1 MEPEPGETVDIHALE
16 GIGEVNEGDAV
27 GTLIAEAAALM
38 SLPLADDDIVVVS
51 QKVVS
56 KAEGRVRSL
65 AGIEPG
71 ERATQLAA
79 EIDRDARL
87 IELVLAESRRVV
99 RADARVLITEHNSG
113 WICANSGIDSSNAP
127 GPDTV
132 ILLPED
138 SDASARRIRG
148 EIAGAAGVRPGV
160 IVADTFGR
168 PWRMGQTDVAIGAAG
183 VRTVD
188 DWVGRDD
195 AYGRELRATQIATAD
210 ELAAAASLARAK
222 DSGRPAAVVRGAAGA
237 RTEADGPGAAATI
250 QRPADDD
257 LFR

>member
-1 MEPEPGETVDIHALE
+1 MEPEPGETVEIHALE
-16 GIGEVNEGDAV
+16 GIGEVSEGDAV
-27 GTLIAEAAALM
+27 GALVAEAAEGVGR
-38 SLPLADDDIVVVS
+38 PLADDDVVVVS

-56 KAEGRVRSL
+56 KAEGRTRSL
-65 AGIEPG
+65 TEVKPG
-71 ERATQLAA
+71 ERAAQLASDL
-79 EIDRDARL
+79 DRDPRL
-87 IELVLAESRRVV
+87 VELVLMESRRVV
-99 RADARVLITEHNSG
+99 RADPRVLITEHNSG

-127 GPDTV
+127 DPDSV

-138 SDASARRIRG
+138 SDASARRIRS
-148 EIAGAAGVRPGV
+148 EIESKAGVRPGV

-168 PWRMGQTDVAIGAAG
+168 PWRIGQTDVAIGAAG

-195 AYGRELRATQIATAD
+195 AYGRELKATQIATAD

-222 DSGRPAAVVRGAAGA
+222 DSGQPVAVIRGAAGA
-237 RTEADGPGAAATI
+237 RTEDDGPGAAATI
-250 QRPADDD
+250 QRSADDD